1 MRLRRS
7 SVRQIAAF
15 LGLAGAVPA
24 AHAVAVAAKPG
35 LWERTVVLRV
45 SETRTQVPELANK
58 SGENLPKI
66 DAEMR
71 KPVYAPDLTSTS
83 QECLKAPASISW
95 NAMTKVDQEYA
106 PARERRSARARA
118 RLGDRCPAMVERAQ
132 ARSSSRQQPTKSMA
146 RSQW

>member
-1 MRLRRS
+1 LRAKAEIEMRLRRS

-95 NAMTKVDQEYA
+95 NAMKKVDQEYA
-106 PARERRSARARA
+106 ACTRKTLSQSPSTLGG
-118 RLGDRCPAMVERAQ
+118 RLLP
-132 ARSSSRQQPTKSMA
+132 
-146 RSQW
+146 